1 MPLPFFPLAIP
12 ALCVYCTQTVTT
24 YSGATMRRMWMMAA
38 AVLAVM
44 GCIGLADA
52 AAGEFSSQEFAKQ
65 AELDLD
71 FLSRQRIQLQAFQ
84 QYLQDNEALF
94 LRQPRLRR
102 VLTVAQK
109 DTIRSTWQSLL
120 DRYYALDSLRQAHED
135 FAELPDRPSQFLS
148 CQCYASAFLLQ
159 YRHALE
165 FLAIDKA
172 NPEFDI
178 ILNEP
183 MPDQGL
189 PANTYADFKFRF
201 LNAAM
206 ATEFAALQ
214 ARAAVYRQQG
224 LVAPDSM
231 DGDTKIIWQMG
242 RGPGLAMTASNAKTV
257 LRRGIRRAWFPV
269 QAGISE
275 WMGDTTVAPDRAPL
289 ITAEQRA
296 GLKPR
301 LRPGDILLERREWY
315 LSNIGLPGFWP
326 HAALYIGTPAERRA
340 WFSDEITRKWVRS
353 QGVSN
358 GEFEDLLI
366 AQHPDVYRQSL
377 VPMADGVVRIIEA
390 MSEGVVF
397 TSFEHSTACD
407 SLAVLRPRVTNPA
420 RGRAILRAFA
430 MHGRP
435 YDFDFDFLTDSAIVC
450 TELVC
455 KAYEPDGTTGPR
467 ELCFPRVEM
476 LGRQVTPANEMV
488 RVFDQEFGLF
498 ERQTDLVA
506 FFDGNLAECRAVP
519 ADAEAFRASWRRPKW
534 QIIATALTAAED
546 KD

>member
-1 MPLPFFPLAIP
+1 
-12 ALCVYCTQTVTT
+12 
-24 YSGATMRRMWMMAA
+24 MAA

-44 GCIGLADA
+44 GCIGTAA
-52 AAGEFSSQEFAKQ
+52 MAAGEFSSRKFAKQ
-65 AELDLD
+65 AKMDMD
-71 FLSRQRIQLQAFQ
+71 FLSRQRVQLQAFQ
-84 QYLQDNEALF
+84 QYLLDNEALF
-94 LRQPRLRR
+94 LRQPVPRR

-109 DTIRSTWQSLL
+109 DTIRCTWQSLL
-120 DRYYALDSLRQAHED
+120 DRYYALDSLRQAHAD
-135 FAELPDRPSQFLS
+135 FTELPDRPSQFLS
-148 CQCYASAFLLQ
+148 YQCYASAFLMQ

-172 NPEFDI
+172 NPEFNI

-183 MPDQGL
+183 MADQGL

-206 ATEFAALQ
+206 AAEFAALH
-214 ARAAVYRQQG
+214 ARAVVYRQQG
-224 LVAPDSM
+224 LVVPASM

-242 RGPGLAMTASNAKTV
+242 RGPGLAMTAANAKTV
-257 LRRGIRRAWFPV
+257 LGQGVGRAWFPI

-275 WMGDTTVAPDRAPL
+275 WMGNTTVAPDRAPL
-289 ITAEQRA
+289 ITDEQRA
-296 GLKPR
+296 VLKAR

-326 HAALYIGTPAERRA
+326 HAALYIGTPEERRA
-340 WFSDEITRKWVRS
+340 WFSDELTKRWVRT
-353 QGVSN
+353 QGITT

-366 AQHPDVYRQSL
+366 ALHPDVYRQSL
-377 VPMADGVVRIIEA
+377 RAMADGAVRIIEA

-420 RGRAILRAFA
+420 RARAILRAFA

-455 KAYEPDGTTGPR
+455 KAYEPDGTTGSR
-467 ELCFPRVEM
+467 GLRFPLVEM

-488 RVFDQEFGLF
+488 RVFDRELGT
-498 ERQTDLVA
+498 EDRQMELIA
-506 FFDGNLAECRAVP
+506 FLDGNLAERRAVS

-534 QIIATALTAAED
+534 HILATALAATED
-546 KD
+546 QD

>member
-1 MPLPFFPLAIP
+1 
-12 ALCVYCTQTVTT
+12 
-24 YSGATMRRMWMMAA
+24 MAA
-38 AVLAVM
+38 AVLAAM
-44 GCIGLADA
+44 GCILLADVSA
-52 AAGEFSSQEFAKQ
+52 DEFQVREFAKQ
-65 AELDLD
+65 ANLDLD

-84 QYLQDNEALF
+84 QYLQDNEGLF
-94 LRQPRLRR
+94 LRQPVSRR
-102 VLTVAQK
+102 VLTVTQK
-109 DTIRSTWQSLL
+109 DAIRSTWQSLL
-120 DRYYALDSLRQAHED
+120 DRYYALDSLRQAHENFTD
-135 FAELPDRPSQFLS
+135 LPDRPSQFLS
-148 CQCYASAFLLQ
+148 YQCYAAAFLLQ

-172 NPEFDI
+172 NPEFDV

-183 MPDQGL
+183 MPDLGL
-189 PANTYADFKFRF
+189 TANTYADFKFRF

-206 ATEFAALQ
+206 AAEFAALQ
-214 ARAAVYRQQG
+214 ARSVVYRQQG
-224 LVAPDSM
+224 LTFSDSM
-231 DGDTKIIWQMG
+231 DNDTKIIWQMG
-242 RGPGLAMTASNAKTV
+242 RGPGLAMTAANAKTV
-257 LRRGIRRAWFPV
+257 LSRGIDRAWFPI
-269 QAGISE
+269 QAGVSE
-275 WMGDTTVAPDRAPL
+275 WMGDTTVAPDRTPL
-289 ITAEQRA
+289 ITPEQRA
-296 GLKPR
+296 ELKPR

-326 HAALYIGTPAERRA
+326 HAALYIGTPEERRA
-340 WFSDEITRKWVRS
+340 WFNDELTRKWVRT
-353 QGVSN
+353 QGIST

-407 SLAVLRPRVTNPA
+407 SLAVLRPRVINPA
-420 RGRAILRAFA
+420 RARAILRAFA

-467 ELCFPRVEM
+467 GLRFPRIEM

-498 ERQTDLVA
+498 EQQMELIA
-506 FFDGNLAECRAVP
+506 FLDGNLAGHNAVA

-534 QIIATALTAAED
+534 HILTTALTATED
-546 KD
+546 RN